1 VTAGWYPDPH
11 GGPGLRWWDGSTW
24 TEQTAAQPAAAPAT
38 LSQAAATP
46 ATPAAFSQPAAAP
59 ATIGEPAATGGY
71 GEIPPGGGNSNGL
84 LLGGAVAAVALL
96 VVVAV
101 VLVAGGDD
109 GEGATTDTTTSTTAA
124 VTETTAAPATTAP
137 PTTTG
142 SPPSTITPDP
152 DSARLASGGLSFAR
166 VGEPWQDWAVSG
178 RGEIP
183 EVQATVG
190 QFVVVQEESPSGGQW
205 IANLLLG
212 SLTDAIV
219 YNGEAALAATTQ
231 TLAQRL
237 IDNHY
242 VDDLQAE
249 VLSER
254 EISVSG
260 HAGYYMHYELTF
272 QQEGLETTR
281 ETLVLA
287 VIDTGQARPGVFWA
301 SMPHNRADLNSG
313 LEAAY
318 SSLAVDG

>member
-24 TEQTAAQPAAAPAT
+24 TDHTAAQPAAAPAT
-38 LSQAAATP
+38 PAPLSP
-46 ATPAAFSQPAAAP
+46 PAAAP
-59 ATIGEPAATGGY
+59 ATSGEPAASGGY

-101 VLVAGGDD
+101 VLVAGGD
-109 GEGATTDTTTSTTAA
+109 GEGATTDTTTSTTTP

-137 PTTTG
+137 PSTTPG
-142 SPPSTITPDP
+142 STPSTITPDP

-254 EISVSG
+254 EISVTG

-287 VIDTGQARPGVFWA
+287 VVDTGQARPGVFWA

-318 SSLAVDG
+318 SSLAADG

>member
-24 TEQTAAQPAAAPAT
+24 TEHTAAQPAAAPAE
-38 LSQAAATP
+38 
-46 ATPAAFSQPAAAP
+46 FSQPVAAP
-59 ATIGEPAATGGY
+59 ATTGQPAASGGY
-71 GEIPPGGGNSNGL
+71 GEIPPGGGNPNGL
-84 LLGGAVAAVALL
+84 LLGGAVVTVVLL

-101 VLVAGGDD
+101 VLLTGGDD
-109 GEGATTDTTTSTTAA
+109 GEGATTDTTTSTTA
-124 VTETTAAPATTAP
+124 VTGTTAAPATTAP
-137 PTTTG
+137 PPTTTG
-142 SPPSTITPDP
+142 STPATITPDP

-183 EVQATVG
+183 EVQGTVG

-242 VDDLQAE
+242 VENLQAD

-272 QQEGLETTR
+272 RQEGLETTR

-287 VIDTGQARPGVFWA
+287 VVDTGQARPGVFWA